1 MAMNYFHQKKE
12 FFTIKELAEY
22 LSVKVKTLYAWAES
36 GKIPAFKFNGAL
48 RFKVSEIMQFI
59 ESGKVVVRDPEREAK
74 IILGKHLVIGHN
86 RLDSGQ
92 KTQGK
97 KILCT

>member
-1 MAMNYFHQKKE
+1 MDMNYPHDRKA
-12 FFTIKELAEY
+12 FFTVRELAEF

-36 GKIPAFKFNGAL
+36 GKIPAFKLNGAL
-48 RFKVSEIMQFI
+48 RFKVSEIMDFI
-59 ESGKVVVRDPEREAK
+59 ESGKVDPKDPEREAK

-86 RLDSGQ
+86 RLDSGK

-97 KILCT
+97 KTLCT